1 MTLRDSLSPRS
12 LAGRTALVLLIGL
25 TFVQAAGLTIH
36 ALDRI
41 ELQRIAQSRDIGI
54 RLMNLYRSVVL
65 TAPPQREAAM
75 REMDLSDGWQASL
88 RNDAPAEDMPPTPTA
103 LRRPIM
109 VSTGLVSLQG
119 PLRPRET
126 LMFGDT
132 DTRRLRVATR
142 LPEGQWLVL
151 DLPLTPPQIWHSR
164 NLLIAFVLMTLAAAL
179 LTIWGVGRMTAPV
192 RTLAMAAE
200 RLGRDVNAPPL
211 PEDGPLE
218 VATAALAFNTMAAR
232 IRRFVQDRT
241 FMLTAIG
248 HDLRTPITRLKLRA
262 EFVDDEE
269 LRRKIVADLDE
280 LEAMVA
286 ATLAFGRD
294 ITSDEPV
301 TTIDLAELVRTILD
315 ETSDM
320 NPDKA
325 GSLGYAGPDH
335 LPIRAR
341 PVALKRALT
350 NLINNA
356 IAYGASAT
364 ATISAPIG
372 GMITLTIDDDGPGL
386 PLADIDRMFQPF
398 QRLEAS
404 RNKETGGMGLG
415 LPIARNILRAHGGD
429 VSLTNRPNGGARATV
444 VVPV

>member
-1 MTLRDSLSPRS
+1 MTFWKSLDPRS

-25 TFVQAAGLTIH
+25 TFVQGIGLAIH

-41 ELQRIAQSRDIGI
+41 ELQRLAQSRDIGV
-54 RLMNLYRSVVL
+54 RLMGLYKSVVL
-65 TAPPQREAAM
+65 TPPPQREAVL
-75 REMDLSDGWQASL
+75 RDMDLSDGWQAGL
-88 RNDAPAEDMPPTPTA
+88 RSDPPAEEMAPTPA
-103 LRRPIM
+103 SLRRPIM
-109 VSTGLVSLQG
+109 VSTGLVSLQST
-119 PLRPRET
+119 LRPRET

-132 DTRRLRVATR
+132 DTRRLRVGMR

-164 NLLIAFVLMTLAAAL
+164 NLLAAFLLMTLAAAL
-179 LTIWGVGRMTAPV
+179 LTIWGVSRMTAPV

-218 VATAALAFNTMAAR
+218 VATAAIAFNTMAAR
-232 IRRFVQDRT
+232 IRRFVLDRT

-248 HDLRTPITRLKLRA
+248 HDLRTPITRLRLRA

-269 LRRKIVADLDE
+269 LRRKIIADLDE
-280 LEAMVA
+280 LQSMVT

-301 TTIDLAELVRTILD
+301 STIDLAELVRTILD
-315 ETSDM
+315 EASDLHA
-320 NPDKA
+320 DKA
-325 GSLGYAGPDH
+325 ERILYTGPGH

-341 PVALKRALT
+341 PMALKRALT
-350 NLINNA
+350 NLVNNA
-356 IAYGASAT
+356 LAYGGNAAVGLT
-364 ATISAPIG
+364 PPHD
-372 GMITLTIDDDGPGL
+372 GMVMLTIDDDGPGL
-386 PLADIDRMFQPF
+386 PIGEIDRMFQPF

-429 VSLTNRPNGGARATV
+429 VSLANRPTGGARASV
-444 VVPV
+444 VLPV